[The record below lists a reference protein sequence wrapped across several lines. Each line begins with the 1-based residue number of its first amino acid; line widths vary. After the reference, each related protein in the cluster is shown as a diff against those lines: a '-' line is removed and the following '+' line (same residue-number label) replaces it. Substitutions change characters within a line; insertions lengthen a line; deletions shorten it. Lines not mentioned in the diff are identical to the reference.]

1 MKITITTSEAV
12 PFAKTGGLADVVTA
26 LGKHLTKLGNEVT
39 IMMPLYPG
47 SSLVPTALI
56 TPLRLSF
63 SGRNVTYSLI
73 ESMHSGVKFLF
84 VDAPSYFHR
93 RGIYGDAAGD
103 YPDNDERFVFFT
115 RACLEYCLRKGDPP
129 DVFHCNDW
137 PTALFPLFLRTH
149 YSNDALGKTPVVFT
163 IHNIAYQGIFP
174 AQRFNLLELGNEYFT
189 ADTLEFYGSMN
200 FLKAGLLYSDILTTV
215 SKQYSQEIQSKEQGY
230 RLDGVVRARSNR
242 LFPVLNGIDDEIW
255 NPETDSYLSQNYSL
269 SKLQGKSVCRKE
281 LLRKAGFDMETDS
294 PLIGMISRLAAQ
306 KGFDLLEAAAK
317 EILKANM
324 LLFILGTGES
334 KYETFF
340 QRLHQRNPGQVAVAL
355 RFDEALAHKIEAG
368 ADMFLM
374 PSQYEPCGMNQ
385 LYSLAYG
392 TVPIVRAVG
401 GLDDTVQEWDP

>member
-1 MKITITTSEAV
+1 
-12 PFAKTGGLADVVTA
+12 
-26 LGKHLTKLGNEVT
+26 
-39 IMMPLYPG
+39 
-47 SSLVPTALI
+47 
-56 TPLRLSF
+56 
-63 SGRNVTYSLI
+63 
-73 ESMHSGVKFLF
+73 
-84 VDAPSYFHR
+84 
-93 RGIYGDAAGD
+93 
-103 YPDNDERFVFFT
+103 
-115 RACLEYCLRKGDPP
+115 
-129 DVFHCNDW
+129 
-137 PTALFPLFLRTH
+137 
-149 YSNDALGKTPVVFT
+149 
-163 IHNIAYQGIFP
+163 
-174 AQRFNLLELGNEYFT
+174 
-189 ADTLEFYGSMN
+189 MN

-215 SKQYSQEIQSKEQGY
+215 SKQYSQEIQSKEEGY

-401 GLDDTVQEWDP
+401 GLDDTVQEWDPETGSGN